1 MRASTQFLFLATVAL
16 CLSACIPPPPGS
28 GDAAIFKRPNRYG
41 WGSQRGEAKPAEPA
55 PGSQRSGNRFG
66 HNGSDSSNS
75 NARNSNSNNSGS
87 SQANNTRKPKP
98 DTSRSNDRDDDND
111 RPGSGSNDSGN
122 SSSSSSND
130 SADKKKDMAD
140 SSSSDSGPSSTSG
153 SSSNKSTS
161 TPPSNLNSYP
171 YARLVPGKKGFV
183 TLPGSNS
190 SIGEIDVTG
199 IKPGTPVEINDPRDA
214 SKKIY
219 FRVP

>member
-1 MRASTQFLFLATVAL
+1 
-16 CLSACIPPPPGS
+16 
-28 GDAAIFKRPNRYG
+28 
-41 WGSQRGEAKPAEPA
+41 
-55 PGSQRSGNRFG
+55 
-66 HNGSDSSNS
+66 
-75 NARNSNSNNSGS
+75 
-87 SQANNTRKPKP
+87 
-98 DTSRSNDRDDDND
+98 
-111 RPGSGSNDSGN
+111 
-122 SSSSSSND
+122 
-130 SADKKKDMAD
+130 MAD
-140 SSSSDSGPSSTSG
+140 SGSSTSG
-153 SSSNKSTS
+153 SSSSGSSSSGSSSNSSS